1 MTSYEQFSQIGAAK
15 LVEALEG
22 GEEHSAL
29 TAHFIR
35 ACALLIGQQQGRIL
49 ELESDLYGA
58 KSEIDRL
65 QRELFWSEI

>member
-1 MTSYEQFSQIGAAK
+1 MNYQQFSQIGASK
-15 LVEALEG
+15 LVEALEN
-22 GEEHSAL
+22 GEGHSAL
-29 TAHFIR
+29 TANFIR

-49 ELESDLYGA
+49 ELEADLYGA